1 MPAARAALERFARR
15 ADGVDLAERLRLAR
29 TVPAW
34 QAESPAGM
42 SWGWPVCSTGGDGSG
57 ERDATL
63 ARR

>member
-1 MPAARAALERFARR
+1 MPAARAALKRFSRW
-15 ADGVDLAERLRLAR
+15 ADGVGLAERSRLAR

-34 QAESPAGM
+34 QAESL
-42 SWGWPVCSTGGDGSG
+42 GWHVKGLPVCSACGEGSG